1 MPRVPTDYSK
11 ICIYKLV
18 HKEDVNNE
26 NIYIGST
33 TNFRKRK
40 NSHKSIINK
49 ESNKNYNQLKYI
61 YMRENGGW
69 DMWDMIEIEK
79 YPCNDKREAET
90 QERYWI
96 DFYKSKLNS
105 SIPTRTIHEWYLENK
120 KTHSINCKIYNE
132 NNKELLTKKKKQY
145 YENNKELISKQN
157 KEYAL
162 NHVEEIKIYQKKYRD
177 ENSNKLKDYNKK
189 YNQENYDN
197 ILEKSK
203 QHYKNN
209 REQILNQTKEYVKKN
224 LDKIK
229 TRQKEKM
236 TCACGCVFNKYNI
249 QNHNRTVKH
258 QKLMEQLNSVS

>member
-11 ICIYKLV
+11 TCIYKLV
-18 HKEDVNNE
+18 HKDDVNNE

-40 NSHKSIINK
+40 NEHKSRINK
-49 ESNKNYNQLKYI
+49 ESNDNYNQLKYVYI
-61 YMRENGGW
+61 RENGGW

-90 QERYWI
+90 RERHWI

-120 KTHSINCKIYNE
+120 ETHSINCKLYNE
-132 NNKELLTKKKKQY
+132 NNKELISKKKKQHH
-145 YENNKELISKQN
+145 ENNKELISKQN
-157 KEYAL
+157 KEYVL
-162 NHVEEIKIYQKKYRD
+162 NHMEETKIYQKKYRT
-177 ENSNKLKDYNKK
+177 ENTNQLKDNKK
-189 YNQENYDN
+189 KYYQENYDN
-197 ILEKSK
+197 ISEKSK

-209 REQILNQTKEYVKKN
+209 RDKILKQIKEYVDKN

-229 TRQKEKM
+229 ARQKEKM
-236 TCACGCVFNKYNI
+236 TCECGCVVNKYNI
-249 QNHNRTVKH
+249 QNHKRTVKH
-258 QKLMEQLNSVS
+258 QQSMENLN